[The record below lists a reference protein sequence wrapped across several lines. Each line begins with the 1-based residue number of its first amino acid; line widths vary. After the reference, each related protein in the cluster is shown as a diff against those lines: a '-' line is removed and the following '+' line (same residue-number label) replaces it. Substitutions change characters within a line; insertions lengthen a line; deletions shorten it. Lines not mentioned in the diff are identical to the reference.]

1 MSVNLVKLCVG
12 ADTIDDLREWEH
24 GHATRTI
31 HTRQTPRR
39 ADELLDGGSLYWVI
53 KGVILV
59 RRPILAIETV
69 EGEHPQCL
77 ITVSTEH
84 ILTEPQPRRPFR
96 GWRYLESKDAP
107 RDLPGGGSG
116 GDMPPE
122 LIAALRD
129 AGAW

>member
-12 ADTIDDLREWEH
+12 ADTIEDLRAWEQ
-24 GHATRTI
+24 GHSTRTI
-31 HTRQTPRR
+31 HTRQTPKR
-39 ADELLDGGSLYWVI
+39 AEELLDGGSLYWVI

-59 RRPILAIETV
+59 RRPILSIETV

-77 ITVSTEH
+77 ITISTEH
-84 ILTEPQPRRPFR
+84 ILTEPQPRRPFQ
-96 GWRYLESKDAP
+96 GWRYLEVKDAP
-107 RDLPGGGSG
+107 RDLPRGADGA
-116 GDMPPE
+116 DMPPD